1 MRNTYLVAL
10 FFLILICTLIYNI
23 VEDNRRVN
31 NYFDF
36 DRYIADIVLVD
47 NNFNKFISSEIGF
60 INFDFINNQIEK
72 ATFSIE
78 KINKANIFDN
88 IADITLKK
96 EFNNVSNLLKEK
108 MIIIERL
115 KSYNAILN
123 NSLRNSTK
131 IISHIKDERYLNLFV
146 KIVSLNFNTEQSLET
161 LKKQIDELKPK
172 NKFQELFLLH
182 NKIIFDN
189 IKEYKRLKKEA
200 SLLAF
205 GRELESFEKNYSN
218 HTKELILGIK
228 NIILALLLI
237 LSIFIFAFLYYSYN
251 VLKSQIELKRFKNA
265 VDNSNNFVV
274 VTDKDKKIKYINKSM
289 SKVTGYNIDEVI
301 NKTPAIFAAGF
312 ITEDYYKQMNES
324 IYSGQKWT
332 GEFINKNK
340 AGDII
345 YEKASITPIF
355 NEEGKIEEFLA
366 IKQDITKEKEILK
379 ALKEKDHR
387 LTQQARMVIMNEIL
401 NSIAHQWRQPLS
413 VISTAASGLLIHKE
427 YGTLNDNLFKEFAD
441 TIMDNSQYLSQ
452 TIDNF
457 KSFFKTGNDVT
468 IFNIKNSVEK
478 SYKLIEY
485 RLNNLQIKYIF
496 NCDDDS
502 ILLKGIENDLI
513 QVIVNILNNA
523 MDALENLE
531 KQSRLIIV
539 DINQDENFVYIKIKD
554 DAMGISEENINKIFE
569 PYFTTKH
576 NFQGTG
582 MGLYISHQI
591 ITEQFNGK
599 ISLENVEFLWN
610 NSMSKGIEC
619 VITIPLLGDNFENER
634 PTIGAD

>member
-1 MRNTYLVAL
+1 MRNTYLVAF

-31 NYFDF
+31 NYFEF

-47 NNFNKFISSEIGF
+47 NNFNKFIASDIGF
-60 INFDFINNQIEK
+60 INFDFINNQIEE
-72 ATFSIE
+72 ATFSIK
-78 KINKANIFDN
+78 KIQEANIFNN

-96 EFNNVSNLLKEK
+96 EFANVTSLLKKK
-108 MIIIERL
+108 MEIIERL

-123 NSLRNSTK
+123 NSLRNSAR
-131 IISHIKDERYLNLFV
+131 IVSHIEDKRYLNIFV
-146 KIVSLNFNTEQSLET
+146 KIVSLNFSSEQSLDS
-161 LKKQIDELKPK
+161 LKKQIDELVPT
-172 NKFQELFLLH
+172 NKFQELFLVH
-182 NKIIFDN
+182 NKIIFEN
-189 IKEYKRLKKEA
+189 IKKYKDIKKDA
-200 SLLAF
+200 SVLAF

-218 HTKELILGIK
+218 HTKDLILGIK
-228 NIILALLLI
+228 NIILALLFL
-237 LSIFIFAFLYYSYN
+237 LSIFIFAFLYYAYQ
-251 VLKSQIELKRFKNA
+251 VLKSQMELKRFKNA

-274 VTDKDKKIKYINKSM
+274 VTDKDKKIKYINNSM
-289 SKVTGYNIDEVI
+289 SLATGYSINEVI
-301 NKTPAIFAAGF
+301 DKTPAMFAAGV
-312 ITEDYYKQMNES
+312 IPEDYYKQMNEA

-340 AGDII
+340 EGDIF

-379 ALKEKDHR
+379 SLKEKDHR

-427 YGTLNDNLFKEFAD
+427 YDTLNDDLFKEFAD

-468 IFNIKNSVEK
+468 NFNVKNSVEK

-485 RLNNLQIKYIF
+485 RLNTLKVKYIF
-496 NCDDDS
+496 NCDENS
-502 ILLKGIENDLI
+502 IILKGIENDLI

-523 MDALENLE
+523 MDALENLG
-531 KQSRLIIV
+531 KNLKLILV
-539 DINQDENFVYIKIKD
+539 DINKDENFVYIKIKD
-554 DAMGISEENINKIFE
+554 NALGISEDTINKIFE

-591 ITEQFNGK
+591 ITEQFKGQ
-599 ISLENVEFLWN
+599 ISLENSEFSWD
-610 NSMSKGIEC
+610 NSMCKGIEC
-619 VITIPLLGDNFENER
+619 VITIPLLDDNFENER
-634 PTIGAD
+634 PTMGAD